1 MISVINTYSQ
11 KFRTFGW
18 VQDASNWYSLCDV
31 VSVFDEDSRKHN
43 ELKNNIIPKLV
54 EEQDGRD
61 DLIKALN
68 RKPLKIKYAE
78 LIGTA
83 FKPRK
88 ISRCNG
94 IIQATVKGQK
104 RNFIGDWPADNYIRW
119 AYCLGFIKY
128 NYSDDT
134 FEITSKGRDLTK
146 KIKEYFIVKSNIDNH
161 TDRIFDKKYIKLS
174 YKKDEIKDLLINA
187 VLTYPPAIRIL
198 KLLSKTEDTHLTKF
212 EIGRQLGFIGED
224 GFTSL
229 SQKTF
234 IRALINAE
242 PKERKSMK
250 ADWEG
255 SSDKYARTI
264 ASWLEKLG
272 LIEKVQ
278 KEVKIIIS
286 GKKYSEKIGQAYIIT
301 AQGILVL
308 GKAEGKSSHKKIAKN
323 VHWEMLCTKGSCRE
337 YVRTRRA
344 FILKYISERKGVSVQ
359 QIKDYLKTVNMNEKE
374 STIYDDIKGL
384 QNMGINIIPDPYL
397 EQGHFLFKD
406 KINDFIIPLPGTLVK
421 SELEEIKEIT
431 REKMIK
437 LPHSYLSLIDLAYD
451 SKQNRLFE
459 IKVLELLTEE
469 CNYQGLHLG
478 GSRKPDGIIYTNEA
492 RYKYG
497 VIIDTKAYSKGYNLP
512 IAQADEMERYI
523 GENQTRSEII
533 NPNKWWENFGN
544 DINEFFFMFIS
555 GHFTG
560 NFKSQI
566 ERISKNK
573 GINGTALAVTNLL
586 LCAESYKNGEF
597 THEKIKNEMFKND
610 EFIYN

>member
-31 VSVFDEDSRKHN
+31 VSVFDENSRKHN
-43 ELKNNIIPKLV
+43 ELIDIIPKLV
-54 EEQDGRD
+54 KEQDGRD

-68 RKPLKIKYAE
+68 RKPLRIKYTE

-104 RNFIGDWPADNYIRW
+104 RDFIGDWPADNYIRW

-134 FEITSKGRDLTK
+134 FEITSKGLKLTEK
-146 KIKEYFIVKSNIDNH
+146 IEDYYIYSIPPFERKLNQTTDKIKE
-161 TDRIFDKKYIKLS
+161 
-174 YKKDEIKDLLINA
+174 LLINA

-234 IRALINAE
+234 IRALVNAE

-264 ASWLEKLG
+264 TSWLEKLG

-301 AQGILVL
+301 ARGMLAL

-323 VHWEMLCTKGSCRE
+323 VCWEMLCTKGSCRE

-344 FILKYISERKGVSVQ
+344 FILKYISERKSVSVQ

-384 QNMGINIIPDPYL
+384 QNMGINIIPDLFL

-492 RYKYG
+492 RCKYG

-573 GINGTALAVTNLL
+573 GINGTALSVTNLL
-586 LCAESYKNGEF
+586 LCAEACKSGEF
-597 THEKIKNEMFKND
+597 THERIKNEMFKNN